1 MILCRG
7 IFLTVL
13 CTSVALAACP
23 LARAQDATSASL
35 QDLPNK
41 LAATPTPHPKK
52 PTPEPTLEIST
63 GAPIGTPIPKPAPAA
78 EQTPTAEEL
87 ATPAPEAEK
96 KIGEKRHATS
106 GAKPTESSVA
116 ELMSL
121 SAAKAVAVRAP
132 LPEYPYQA
140 KRAHITG
147 SGVCVMKIDTASG
160 NVTSAIMAEST
171 GDDILDKVTI
181 KTFQRWRFKPGTVS
195 RVRVPISYE

>member
-52 PTPEPTLEIST
+52 PTPEPSLEIST
-63 GAPIGTPIPKPAPAA
+63 GAPNPKPVPPA
-78 EQTPTAEEL
+78 EQTPTAEEA

-160 NVTSAIMAEST
+160 NVTTAIMAEST

-195 RVRVPISYE
+195 QVRVPISYE

>member
-7 IFLTVL
+7 ILLTIL

-23 LARAQDATSASL
+23 LARAQDATSATL
-35 QDLPNK
+35 QDLPKK

-52 PTPEPTLEIST
+52 STPEPTLEIST
-63 GAPIGTPIPKPAPAA
+63 GTPTGTPNPKPAPAA
-78 EQTPTAEEL
+78 EQTPTVEEMP
-87 ATPAPEAEK
+87 TPAQEPEK

-106 GAKPTESSVA
+106 GAVVD
-116 ELMSL
+116 LMSL

-160 NVTSAIMAEST
+160 SVTSAIMAEST

-195 RVRVPISYE
+195 QVRVPISYE